1 MRARVLKL
9 EREDEIKREIQRI
22 GATIYGTRIMTP
34 KGLHYLVRVEGVRT
48 TAANI
53 MKQEMLSLGG
63 EVATARETLTLETE
77 RTTVLVMGTKKQF
90 EGFLKKLSVQPF
102 GLKGAAEEIR
112 KAIDNYEL
120 EGRRCMDCAG
130 REIILGQR
138 TLIMG
143 VLNVTPDSFS
153 DGGRFFKLDD
163 AIAHAERMAEEG
175 ADIIDVGGE
184 SSRPGADP
192 VDDDEEKRRVIPVIK
207 EIARRIDLPISIDT
221 YKPSVAEEAIDSGA
235 SIINDITAL
244 RDPRMVDL
252 AARGKVGVVLMH
264 MKGTPKTMQ
273 VSPEYDDL
281 ISEIYSFLDERIEAA
296 LQGGVDRDRIM
307 IDPGIGFG
315 KRYEDNI
322 EILRRLRE
330 FKSLGSPILIG
341 TSRKSFIGKALG
353 DLPVEERLEGTAA
366 TVAISIANGADVVR
380 VHDVKQMKR
389 VAVMTDA
396 ICRLKSC

>member
-1 MRARVLKL
+1 MRVRVLKL
-9 EREDEIKREIQRI
+9 EREDEIRREIQRI

-34 KGLHYLVRVEGVRT
+34 KGLHYLVRVEGIRT
-48 TAANI
+48 PAANI

-63 EVATARETLTLETE
+63 EVATARETLTLEME
-77 RTTVLVMGTKKQF
+77 RTTVLVMGTKKQL
-90 EGFLKKLSVQPF
+90 EEFLKKLSIQPF
-102 GLKGAAEEIR
+102 GLKRASEEIR
-112 KAIDNYEL
+112 RAIDNYEF
-120 EGRRCMDCAG
+120 EGRRCIDCAG
-130 REIILGQR
+130 REITLGQR

-163 AIAHAERMAEEG
+163 AVAHAERMAEDG

-192 VDDDEEKRRVIPVIK
+192 VDEEEEKRRVIPVIK
-207 EIARRIDLPISIDT
+207 EISRRIDLPISIDT

-244 RDPRMVDL
+244 RDPEMVDL

-281 ISEIYSFLDERIEAA
+281 ISEIYSFLDERIEVA

-315 KRYEDNI
+315 KRYEDNL

-330 FKSLGSPILIG
+330 FKSLGCPILIG
-341 TSRKSFIGKALG
+341 TSRKSFIGKTLG

-389 VAVMTDA
+389 VAAMTDA
-396 ICRLKSC
+396 ICRLKPC

>member
-1 MRARVLKL
+1 MRVRVLKL
-9 EREDEIKREIQRI
+9 EREDEIRREIQRI

-34 KGLHYLVRVEGVRT
+34 KGLHYLVRVEGIRT
-48 TAANI
+48 PAANI

-63 EVATARETLTLETE
+63 EVATARETLTLEME
-77 RTTVLVMGTKKQF
+77 RTTVLVMGTKKQL
-90 EGFLKKLSVQPF
+90 EEFLKKLSIQPF
-102 GLKGAAEEIR
+102 GLKRASEEIR
-112 KAIDNYEL
+112 RAIDNYEF
-120 EGRRCMDCAG
+120 EGRRCIDCAG
-130 REIILGQR
+130 REITLGQR

-163 AIAHAERMAEEG
+163 AVAHAERMAEDG

-192 VDDDEEKRRVIPVIK
+192 VDEEEEKRRVIPVIK
-207 EIARRIDLPISIDT
+207 EISRRIDLPISIDT

-244 RDPRMVDL
+244 RDPEMVDL

-281 ISEIYSFLDERIEAA
+281 ISEIYSFLDERIEVA

-315 KRYEDNI
+315 KRYEDNL

-330 FKSLGSPILIG
+330 FKSLGCPILIG
-341 TSRKSFIGKALG
+341 TSRKSFIGKTLG

-389 VAVMTDA
+389 VAAMTDA